1 VYNIDLS
8 FFKSSSSS
16 DDEISKQEVKY
27 NELYKDKIIDTI
39 SDNYPSISGCFTCGA
54 ECFSQTPFDLRSI
67 VEAECSG
74 LLGCHYCENKNELD
88 LLPGDLVVVQN
99 EDCIEIATVKLF
111 GEIVRLKRQIY
122 GLYEE
127 TIPCILRKAT
137 TEDFDKYVK
146 NLEDELKA
154 KSVFKK
160 CVEKYALIM
169 KLVNIHY
176 QFDRRKLYFFYTSD
190 GRVDFRELAKELAAE
205 FKTRIELRQIGVRDE
220 AKKVGGVGTCGREFC
235 CSLFLNNFKRISTQ
249 NANEQN
255 SSANLSKLSGPC
267 SKLKCCLSFEL

>member
-8 FFKSSSSS
+8 FFKSSTS
-16 DDEISKQEVKY
+16 DDDISKIEVKY

-39 SDNYPSISGCFTCGA
+39 SDNYTPISGCFTCGV
-54 ECFSQTPFDLRSI
+54 ESTSHTPFDSRTVI
-67 VEAECSG
+67 EAECNG
-74 LLGCHYCENKNELD
+74 ILGCHYCENRDNID
-88 LLPGDLVVVQN
+88 LLPGDLVIVQH
-99 EDCIEIATVKLF
+99 EDCVEIATVRLL

-127 TIPCILRKAT
+127 TIPQVMRKAT
-137 TEDFDKYVK
+137 PEDFDKYVK
-146 NLEDELKA
+146 NTEEEQKA
-154 KSVFKK
+154 KPIFKK
-160 CVEKYALIM
+160 CVEKYNLIM
-169 KLVNIHY
+169 KLVNIHF
-176 QFDRRKLYFFYTSD
+176 QFDKRKLYFFYTAD
-190 GRVDFRELAKELAAE
+190 GRIDFRELAKELASE

-235 CSLFLNNFKRISTQ
+235 CSLFLTNFKRISTQ
-249 NANEQN
+249 TASDQN